1 MAERAPLPLPTI
13 TMQTDSYAMNGVGK
27 SEGEGT
33 WMGEWRYKEDRGVAT
48 HRLTEALVASALLH
62 RDSHRLVMAEAP
74 PAMTYS
80 KKTMMN
86 TR

>member
-1 MAERAPLPLPTI
+1 MGWV
-13 TMQTDSYAMNGVGK
+13 NGGIKRTEV
-27 SEGEGT
+27 SP
-33 WMGEWRYKEDRGVAT
+33 T
-48 HRLTEALVASALLH
+48 HRLTEVLVASALLH